1 MKAADA
7 ATQVAKDYMGLED
20 LIIRNRDSL
29 DFKSF
34 GVGEIKAAL
43 VAAFKLGQQ
52 NPKVEPKW
60 YCFDKHDTFGSY
72 DTALEA
78 AAQLETMV
86 ADGLTGVHMACMSE
100 EEFEQYCK
108 DGKFPFS
115 K

>member
-1 MKAADA
+1 MNAADA
-7 ATQVAKDYMGLED
+7 AKQVAKDHLGLD
-20 LIIRNRDSL
+20 SLVMQNRDSL

-34 GVGEIKAAL
+34 NVAEIKFAL

-60 YCFDKHDTFGSY
+60 YCFDKHDTFGGY

-78 AAQLETMV
+78 AAQLEYLV
-86 ADGLTGVHMACMSE
+86 ADGLTGVHMAQMTE
-100 EEFEQYCK
+100 AEFKQYCT
-108 DGKFPFS
+108 DGKFPFN

>member
-7 ATQVAKDYMGLED
+7 AKQVAKDHLGLDSLE
-20 LIIRNRDSL
+20 LQNRDSL

-34 GVGEIKAAL
+34 NVAEIKFAL